1 MGSSPVRLV
10 LAVVVACIASAAG
23 LSLTYAATADMIEE
37 QERIARDRSL
47 EAALPGSA
55 SFEEIDDEGVLEEGA
70 DLTDDVLVAAYCAY
84 DESGEHIGWGVQVAP
99 RGYGG
104 AIQMVVGLERDGKVA
119 GVSII
124 SMQETP
130 GLGTRVGEEV
140 FLEQFTGWTSATI
153 EDDARGLDAVSGATK
168 SSNGVRKGLLAAG
181 HVYELLED
189 EGGCADDE

>member
-10 LAVVVACIASAAG
+10 LAVVVACVASAAG
-23 LSLTYAATADMIEE
+23 LSLTYAATAERIAE

-55 SFEEIDDEGVLEEGA
+55 SFEEIDDEDVVDEGA
-70 DLTDDVLVAAYCAY
+70 ELTEDVLVAAYCAY
-84 DESGEHIGWGVQVAP
+84 DEGGEHIGWGVHVAP

-130 GLGTRVGEEV
+130 GLGTRIGEES
-140 FLEQFTGWTSATI
+140 FLAQFTSWTSATI
-153 EDDARGLDAVSGATK
+153 EEDAKGLDAVSGATK

-181 HVYELLED
+181 HVYELLES